1 MVTAAPLP
9 PRVLDRVLSAVHCG
23 SFVLVRSPL
32 TLRVFA
38 EHVELE
44 QERLA
49 AVDVGE
55 LAAVAACGAGVV
67 VGHDPARG
75 GLSGVL
81 CAIQNLSLAAAA
93 EELGVRWVSSWRE
106 EFLRSLV
113 GMPAHVRPVAWLC
126 LGTLEVMSEAPAA
139 QPSGWRHRSP
149 LSSVLH
155 EEYYDAAGGLSA

>member
-1 MVTAAPLP
+1 MVIAAPLP

-32 TLRVFA
+32 ALRVFA

-44 QERLA
+44 QERLGAVESEEVA
-49 AVDVGE
+49 AVT
-55 LAAVAACGAGVV
+55 ACGLGVV

-75 GLSGVL
+75 GLSAVL
-81 CAIQNLSLAAAA
+81 CAIQRLMLAAAA

-113 GMPAHVRPVAWLC
+113 GMPDHVRPVAWLC
-126 LGTLEVMSEAPAA
+126 LGTLEGMAEAPVVEPA
-139 QPSGWRHRSP
+139 GWRHRSP
-149 LSSVLH
+149 LVSVLY
-155 EEYYDAAGGLSA
+155 EEYDEAAGGLSA

>member
-1 MVTAAPLP
+1 MATGTPLP

-32 TLRVFA
+32 ALRVFA

-44 QERLA
+44 QERLD

-55 LAAVAACGAGVV
+55 VAAVTACGVGVV

-75 GLSGVL
+75 GLSAVL

-93 EELGVRWVSSWRE
+93 EDLGVRWVSSWRE

-113 GMPAHVRPVAWLC
+113 AMPDHVRPVAWLC
-126 LGTLEVMSEAPAA
+126 LGAVDGDAADAPA
-139 QPSGWRHRSP
+139 SGWRHRSP

-155 EEYYDAAGGLSA
+155 EEYYHAAGGLSA